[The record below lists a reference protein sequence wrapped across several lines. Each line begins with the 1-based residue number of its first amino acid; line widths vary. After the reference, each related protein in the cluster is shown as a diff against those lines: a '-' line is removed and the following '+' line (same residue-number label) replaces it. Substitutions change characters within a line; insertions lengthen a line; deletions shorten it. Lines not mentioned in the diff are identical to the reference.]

1 MQIIATAIALGIC
14 LHAGNHL
21 ACDFPR
27 LIASGPDE
35 YRLVA
40 RFFGRDRPTYRGLLA
55 GAEGVTGI
63 VMVTLM
69 AVSFTLATR
78 PFRKRE
84 EMAANKGGGR
94 RRLRL
99 PFPLGMHLAG
109 FNAFW
114 YSHHLLIVVYL
125 LLLVHG
131 WFMFLVD
138 RWYQRTVSFFASLPT
153 SSPAGWWP
161 VQVGSDLDRICLALS
176 QRACQLA
183 NQSLLHQPCW
193 VNG

>member
-1 MQIIATAIALGIC
+1 MIALAIAVGIC

-40 RFFGRDRPTYRGLLA
+40 RFFGRDKPSYRGLLA

-84 EMAANKGGGR
+84 AEVKPARSAR
-94 RRLRL
+94 RWCW
-99 PFPLGMHLAG
+99 PLAHLAGG

-131 WFMFLVD
+131 WFVFLVD
-138 RWYQRTVSFFASLPT
+138 KWYQRTV
-153 SSPAGWWP
+153 
-161 VQVGSDLDRICLALS
+161 R
-176 QRACQLA
+176 
-183 NQSLLHQPCW
+183 N
-193 VNG
+193 

>member
-1 MQIIATAIALGIC
+1 MTQIIATAIALGIC

-55 GAEGVTGI
+55 GAEGVTGV

-84 EMAANKGGGR
+84 EMMAKGGGAGGGR
-94 RRLRL
+94 RRLGL
-99 PFPLGMHLAG
+99 PFPLGHLAG

-131 WFMFLVD
+131 WFMFLAD
-138 RWYQRTVSFFASLPT
+138 RWYQRTVSLSLPLPT
-153 SSPAGWWP
+153 SLP
-161 VQVGSDLDRICLALS
+161 VDLVGGLFRSDRTWTVSA
-176 QRACQLA
+176 
-183 NQSLLHQPCW
+183 
-193 VNG
+193 

>member
-1 MQIIATAIALGIC
+1 MCLGRDQLSGEDLLGPNGRFAFAKIFLAAANFFSFIRILKIIAMAIALGIC
-14 LHAGNHL
+14 LHAGSHL

-35 YRLVA
+35 YRLLA
-40 RFFGRDRPTYRGLLA
+40 GFFGPTKPTYRSLLA

-84 EMAANKGGGR
+84 ERAASRGPSPR
-94 RRLRL
+94 HQSSRCWS
-99 PFPLGMHLAG
+99 PLLDRLAG

-125 LLLVHG
+125 LLLAHG
-131 WFMFLVD
+131 WFLFLVH
-138 RWYQRTVSFFASLPT
+138 RWYERTVRNKL
-153 SSPAGWWP
+153 
-161 VQVGSDLDRICLALS
+161 
-176 QRACQLA
+176 
-183 NQSLLHQPCW
+183 
-193 VNG
+193 